1 MKITKKQL
9 DRLVEGLVKEQWA
22 DWELGLGEKPDE
34 QDEKFPFPNDDS
46 DDDLQEQFEWTD
58 EELASMGE
66 EEDEAE
72 ADDWFSNFT
81 GELTGVEDEDEK
93 AWNDEMAHMQKKH
106 GWSDQPKRIGS
117 SDTPPWSE
125 FESDEDEDNQ
135 PWDDEY
141 VGKADRA
148 ERHVQEA
155 KKKKKHKSPA
165 EKVRKPTA
173 PPSRQHKDP
182 TRYDR
187 KRDKKVPLDEVT
199 PRGSMMRGKG
209 ENVASTLVN
218 KVMADLRRILG
229 QKASWVDVHSWEQLE
244 QALTQVAR
252 QAYSELDELD
262 LD

>member
-9 DRLVEGLVKEQWA
+9 DRLIEGLVKEQ
-22 DWELGLGEKPDE
+22 
-34 QDEKFPFPNDDS
+34 
-46 DDDLQEQFEWTD
+46 FEWTG

-66 EEDEAE
+66 EEDE

-117 SDTPPWSE
+117 SDAPPWSD
-125 FESDEDEDNQ
+125 FESDEGDNQ

-155 KKKKKHKSPA
+155 KKKKKQKSPA

-229 QKASWVDVHSWEQLE
+229 QKASWVDIDSWEQLE
-244 QALTQVAR
+244 QALSQVAR